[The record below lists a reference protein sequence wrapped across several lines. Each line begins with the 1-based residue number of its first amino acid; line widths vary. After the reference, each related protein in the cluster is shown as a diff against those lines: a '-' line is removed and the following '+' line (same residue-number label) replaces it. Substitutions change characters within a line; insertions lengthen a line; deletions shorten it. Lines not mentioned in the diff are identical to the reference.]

1 MDVTGNS
8 LAVGKR
14 RYRVIP
20 LAKLVKA
27 DWNYK
32 KEDAALTKKLIAN
45 IRRNGQVENLCVRHL
60 KDKYE
65 VVNGNHR
72 HDALVELAIPKV
84 IVCDLGTISKAEA
97 MRLAIELNETHF
109 ETDYVQLSKLFKEM
123 KTDFGEEDLLE
134 TLPFDARQISDIE
147 QITQFEW
154 PTSTKDRNKKGNG
167 VEGKLQLILNYT
179 AKEINLVNAFV
190 TRSEKGTAEEAILWA
205 ISQAKMK

>member
-1 MDVTGNS
+1 MDSTGNS

-27 DWNYK
+27 EWNYK
-32 KEDAALTKKLIAN
+32 KEDAALTKKLVAN

-60 KDKYE
+60 KDKFE

-72 HDALVELAIPKV
+72 HDALTELRITKV
-84 IVCDLGTISKAEA
+84 IVCDLGNISKREA
-97 MRLAIELNETHF
+97 MRMAVELNETHF

-123 KTDFGEEDLLE
+123 KEDFSEDELLE

-154 PTSTKDRNKKGNG
+154 PENKKDRNKKGNG
-167 VEGKLQLILNYT
+167 AEGKLQMILNFT
-179 AKEINLVNAFV
+179 AKETNIVNAFV
-190 TRSEKGTAEEAILWA
+190 TRSEKGSPEEAILWA
-205 ISQAKMK
+205 ISKAK